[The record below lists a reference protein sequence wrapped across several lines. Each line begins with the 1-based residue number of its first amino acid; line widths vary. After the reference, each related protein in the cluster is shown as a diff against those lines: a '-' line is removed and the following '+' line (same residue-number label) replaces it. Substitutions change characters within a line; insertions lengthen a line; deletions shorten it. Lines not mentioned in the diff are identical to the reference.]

1 MDMKRGLLPEEHITA
16 VQEQLIGFLNSQVIS
31 KDGEFHYDGGMI
43 ARESES
49 EDSERDQRKK

>member
-1 MDMKRGLLPEEHITA
+1 MKRGLLPEEHITA
-16 VQEQLIGFLNSQVIS
+16 VQEQLIGFLKSQVIS